1 MNTTTTKNIYISRKR
16 NTYPMSKSLRDIGG
30 CQSPKAKPQTMEGN
44 GGRNSEEK
52 KMPLT
57 SSPCDGGNKKG
68 GEGERGGTM
77 TS

>member
-1 MNTTTTKNIYISRKR
+1 
-16 NTYPMSKSLRDIGG
+16 MSKSLRDIGG

-44 GGRNSEEK
+44 GGRNSEK

-57 SSPCDGGNKKG
+57 SSTCDGGNKKG

-77 TS
+77 TSNPAPIICVKLKVPVKKRR